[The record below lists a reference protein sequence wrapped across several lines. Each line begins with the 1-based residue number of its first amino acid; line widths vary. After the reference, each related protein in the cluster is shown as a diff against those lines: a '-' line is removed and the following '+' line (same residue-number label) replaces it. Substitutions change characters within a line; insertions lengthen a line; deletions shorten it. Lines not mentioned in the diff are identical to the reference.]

1 MTDHALSRDEL
12 ARWTPAALAEF
23 RRRFP
28 RSYMTLKYRMGLAE
42 LSASKKPSAKPRRL
56 AAIRF
61 DRNRHHEIMRKT
73 LLSRERLRM
82 GYKRPLPRLMVS
94 DIVAVCARA
103 GNITVAELI
112 GPRRRKAIMPW
123 RHVAAY
129 IAAVHCAAHLGL
141 PTIGRLMG
149 GKDHSTIMHSRN
161 IVSADLANGAE
172 RFGEIVAAV
181 ETRLGLR

>member
-12 ARWTPAALAEF
+12 AQWTPGRLAEF
-23 RRRFP
+23 KARFP
-28 RSYMTLKYRMGLAE
+28 RSYKALKYRMDLAE
-42 LSASKKPSAKPRRL
+42 LRDGKPSIMPRRL
-56 AAIRF
+56 DAIRF
-61 DRNRHHEIMRKT
+61 NRARHHELLRKT
-73 LLSRERLRM
+73 LLARERLRR
-82 GYKRPLPRLMVS
+82 GYKRPPPRLMVG

-112 GPRRRKAIMPW
+112 GPRRCKAVSRW

-129 IAAVHCAAHLGL
+129 IAAVHCAGHLGL

-149 GKDHSTIMHSRN
+149 GKDHSTIMHSRS

-172 RFGEIVAAV
+172 RFGEIVATA